1 MIFTYSLDVLLVLLS
16 AFLFIAILRIDRFVT
31 WVIGVYLFVY
41 SVPVI
46 TVEVRSLF
54 SLLNSRMFFL
64 FFHWSLLLVIALIWW
79 GRGYPDPFL
88 PFRQLNNNFRAYLSS
103 LHLSWDIWVAGMF
116 CIGGFLF
123 IGYSNLMILQSIDD
137 VLTAAS
143 CTRGLLVA
151 AWKSGSMA
159 GRYLSDVANH
169 ISV

>member
-1 MIFTYSLDVLLVLLS
+1 MKEPALLAEFEKIPQFEMIFTYSLDVLLVLLS

-46 TVEVRSLF
+46 TVEVSSLF

-88 PFRQLNNNFRAYLSS
+88 PFPA
-103 LHLSWDIWVAGMF
+103 
-116 CIGGFLF
+116 
-123 IGYSNLMILQSIDD
+123 
-137 VLTAAS
+137 T
-143 CTRGLLVA
+143 
-151 AWKSGSMA
+151 
-159 GRYLSDVANH
+159 
-169 ISV
+169 